1 MYIRVKIPLKLV
13 ERKKIE
19 DKTNK
24 AEVFIFPFTNIIELI
39 ITTNGIQRKFIG
51 IKKDIENLIRAYKF
65 KKKEV
70 VIHKLK
76 FGERNFS
83 MPTCDFIYLYSE
95 DTDTSFIANERYPV
109 FSRARHCS
117 NACSRLLTDF
127 FLSEGDIRWSKL
139 KMKYK
144 YRYKYKFDK
153 DKITSNLFRV
163 TNTKTK
169 VSKSCILKE
178 VRDTHLI
185 FIYTEKEKTHVFSV
199 NISSILRGDVEIER
213 EDV

>member
-19 DKTNK
+19 DKMNK

-51 IKKDIENLIRAYKF
+51 IKKDIENLIRAYDF

-70 VIHKLK
+70 IIHKLK
-76 FGERNFS
+76 FGERNFT
-83 MPTCDFIYLYSE
+83 MPTFDYIYLYSE

-109 FSRARHCS
+109 FRTVRYCS
-117 NACSRLLTDF
+117 NACSRLVTDF
-127 FLSEGDIRWSKL
+127 FLSKEDIRWSKL
-139 KMKYK
+139 KMEYR

-153 DKITSNLFRV
+153 DKITSNLFKI

-178 VRDTHLI
+178 VKDTHLI
-185 FIYTEKEKTHVFSV
+185 FMYTEKGKPYVFPV
-199 NISSILRGDVEIER
+199 GISSILRGDVEMER